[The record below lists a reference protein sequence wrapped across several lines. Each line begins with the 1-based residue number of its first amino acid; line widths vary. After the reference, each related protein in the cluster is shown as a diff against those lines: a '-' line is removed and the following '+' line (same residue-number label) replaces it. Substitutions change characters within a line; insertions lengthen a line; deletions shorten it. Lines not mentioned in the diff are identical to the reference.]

1 MELEI
6 RRLRAD
12 WMNWQC
18 RCLFSEESLPSY
30 EMFILPTNFKKC
42 EYFQA
47 EMNRTQLE
55 ELEDAV
61 GLGGDGEVA

>member
-18 RCLFSEESLPSY
+18 RYLNCPFLL
-30 EMFILPTNFKKC
+30 ITNLNLC

-61 GLGGDGEVA
+61 GLGGDGEVV